1 MTAKYD
7 LTINKGSNFEFWLQ
21 YQREDNTPVDMSG
34 YTAKMVVKRFK
45 GQEYPI
51 LFMST
56 TGLTYGYSS
65 GNTLGITG
73 TGNISLNTNYNGS
86 GITGG
91 ISINIGANT
100 TKQLSS
106 GSHFYDLN
114 LMIGVTYSQK
124 LLEGKIFIQDGSS

>member
-21 YQREDNTPVDMSG
+21 YQREDNTPVDMSS
-34 YTAKMVVKRFK
+34 YTAKIVVKRFK

-51 LFMST
+51 FFMST
-56 TGLTYGYSS
+56 TGITYGYSS
-65 GNTLGITG
+65 GNTFGIAG
-73 TGNISLNTNYNGS
+73 IGIINLNTNYDGT

-91 ISINIGANT
+91 ISVNIAANT
-100 TKQLSS
+100 TKKLSS

-114 LMIGVTYSQK
+114 LMIGITYSQK
-124 LLEGKIFIQDGSS
+124 LLEGKIFIQDGTI

>member
-7 LTINKGSNFEFWLQ
+7 LTINKGSNFQFWLQ
-21 YQREDNTPVDMSG
+21 YQQEDNTPVDMTG

-51 LFMST
+51 FFMDT
-56 TGLTYGYSS
+56 IGLTYGYSS
-65 GNTLGITG
+65 GNTLGIAG
-73 TGNISLNTNYNGS
+73 AGFINLNTNYDGT

-91 ISINIGANT
+91 IFINIAPNT

-114 LMIGVTYSQK
+114 LMIGIDYSQK

>member
-21 YQREDNTPVDMSG
+21 YQREDNTPVDLSA
-34 YTAKMVVKRFK
+34 YTAALVVKRFK

-51 LFMST
+51 LSMNNS
-56 TGLTYGYSS
+56 GLTYGYSS
-65 GNTLGITG
+65 GNTLGLSG
-73 TGNISLNTNYNGS
+73 SGNISLNTDYDGT

-91 ISINIGANT
+91 ISVNITANT
-100 TKQLSS
+100 TKKLTS

-114 LMIGVTYSQK
+114 LMIGITYSQK
-124 LLEGKIFIQDGSS
+124 LLEGKIFIQDGSR

>member
-21 YQREDNTPVDMSG
+21 YQREDSTPVDLSA
-34 YTAKMVVKRFK
+34 YTAALIIRRFR

-51 LFMST
+51 LSMNNF
-56 TGLTYGYSS
+56 GLTYGYSS
-65 GNTLGITG
+65 GNTLGLSG
-73 TGNISLNTNYNGS
+73 SGNISLNTDYDGT

-91 ISINIGANT
+91 ISINIT
-100 TKQLSS
+100 TNKTKKLSS

-114 LMIGVTYSQK
+114 LMIGITYSQK

>member
-21 YQREDNTPVDMSG
+21 YQREDNTPVDMTG

-51 LFMST
+51 FFMDT
-56 TGLTYGYSS
+56 MGLTYGYNS
-65 GNTLGITG
+65 GNTLGIAG
-73 TGNISLNTNYNGS
+73 TGDINLNTNYDGT

-91 ISINIGANT
+91 ISINIAANT
-100 TKQLSS
+100 TKELSS

-114 LMIGVTYSQK
+114 LMIGITYSQK